1 MNKVAIS
8 RITATVIIIV
18 VIIAIGIAVY
28 LAMTPPSSTTTTT
41 TAQTTT
47 TTTTTKKPI
56 KIGVIFDI
64 GGRGDLS
71 FNDMAWLGA
80 ERAKRDFNV
89 SITYL
94 QSRSQADYVPN
105 LRQLA
110 SSGDYALII
119 CIGFLMTD
127 ALNQTASEFPNQKF
141 AIIDSIVNKPNVR
154 SILFK
159 ENEGSALVGALAG
172 LITQTNKVGV
182 VLGIEIPVLWRF
194 EAGYYWGINYAANLT
209 GKKITILY
217 KYTNTF
223 TDAAVGRA
231 VTEGFLAQGADVVYN
246 VAGLTGKGM
255 LDAVYDYGVQHGK
268 QIGPPFGIGVDADQ
282 DWIHPGFVIASMM
295 KRVDNGVYYAIRD
308 VVYGNFTG
316 GIQFL
321 GLKEGGVK
329 MSDRNDLIQ
338 FIDIAKQLGAQLPD
352 KPENIIAKY
361 DQMRNS
367 IPSNVWQIISDLEAK
382 IKSGQLKVPLPTTHD
397 EIQAIRVR
405 YGATG

>member
-1 MNKVAIS
+1 MNRIAIS
-8 RITATVIIIV
+8 RMTATLIVIIIV
-18 VIIAIGIAVY
+18 IAIGAAVY
-28 LAMTPPSSTTTTT
+28 FTLPPSTTTSSSTTTSLS
-41 TAQTTT
+41 T

-159 ENEGSALVGALAG
+159 ENEGSALIGALAG

-231 VTEGFLAQGADVVYN
+231 VTEGFLAQGVDVVYN

-268 QIGPPFGIGVDADQ
+268 QIGPPFGVGVDADQ

-352 KPENIIAKY
+352 TPDNIIAKY

-367 IPSNVWQIISDLEAK
+367 IPSSVWQTISDLESK

-397 EIQAIRVR
+397 EIQAIRLR

>member
-1 MNKVAIS
+1 MNRIAIS
-8 RITATVIIIV
+8 RMTATLIVIIIV
-18 VIIAIGIAVY
+18 IAIGAAVY
-28 LAMTPPSSTTTTT
+28 FTLPPSTTTSLS
-41 TAQTTT
+41 T

-159 ENEGSALVGALAG
+159 ENEGSALIGFIL
-172 LITQTNKVGV
+172 
-182 VLGIEIPVLWRF
+182 VL
-194 EAGYYWGINYAANLT
+194 
-209 GKKITILY
+209 
-217 KYTNTF
+217 
-223 TDAAVGRA
+223 
-231 VTEGFLAQGADVVYN
+231 
-246 VAGLTGKGM
+246 
-255 LDAVYDYGVQHGK
+255 
-268 QIGPPFGIGVDADQ
+268 
-282 DWIHPGFVIASMM
+282 
-295 KRVDNGVYYAIRD
+295 
-308 VVYGNFTG
+308 
-316 GIQFL
+316 
-321 GLKEGGVK
+321 
-329 MSDRNDLIQ
+329 
-338 FIDIAKQLGAQLPD
+338 
-352 KPENIIAKY
+352 
-361 DQMRNS
+361 
-367 IPSNVWQIISDLEAK
+367 
-382 IKSGQLKVPLPTTHD
+382 
-397 EIQAIRVR
+397 
-405 YGATG
+405 